1 MKLLQKKNWL
11 VMLLA
16 SSVLILSMGVS
27 CDFDPIIDDEDSSNV
42 EDPAKVTE
50 PAPVLTGGAV
60 FIVIDEES
68 IYKDEKPNYFKD
80 RDINDDIAEVGLR
93 KPLPYFVNNVGKQ
106 IWLYTGQVGDEGWFA
121 PKFIPDSWKS
131 VGPTTNGTLNFF
143 AGMNKSEDLLDKI
156 PNVTPLRATG
166 LTMLKG
172 ATIYAVVYKSD
183 VSINYSPLNGSLK
196 GATLGVVALK
206 VLDVVKRT
214 DGSSSSLPKVAV
226 KIESVSAVSKLP
238 ISLFSNAPAPKS
250 SSEPFDITP
259 PKTYAAPQFVVA
271 P

>member
-11 VMLLA
+11 VILLA
-16 SSVLILSMGVS
+16 SSVLILSMAVS
-27 CDFDPIIDDEDSSNV
+27 CQMEDPIIDDND
-42 EDPAKVTE
+42 DPVKIDE

-60 FIVIDEES
+60 FLLIDEES
-68 IYKDEKPNYFKD
+68 IYTDEKPNYFKD
-80 RDINDDIAEVGLR
+80 KDINDDIAEVGLR
-93 KPLPYFVNNVGKQ
+93 KPLPYFVNNVGKT

-121 PKFIPDSWKS
+121 PKTIPDSWKK

-166 LTMLKG
+166 LAMLKG
-172 ATIYAVVYKSD
+172 ATVYAVVYKSD
-183 VSINYSPLNGSLK
+183 VSMNYDPLNGSLK

-206 VLDVVKRT
+206 VMDVIKRT
-214 DGSSSSLPKVAV
+214 DGSSSSLPRVAV
-226 KIESVSAVSKLP
+226 KIENITSVSKLP
-238 ISLFSNAPAPKS
+238 LWLFSNAPVPKS
-250 SSEPFDITP
+250 SSEPKDITP
-259 PKTYAAPQFVVA
+259 PATYSAPQFVAA